1 MVDQGGTGRERKP
14 QMSQMPKTRPPIFG
28 KPSTISAP
36 PQPAPFA
43 TEALQE
49 EWKAA
54 AEARIRATEEANL
67 KNLPRPDEIPSG
79 RD

>member
-1 MVDQGGTGRERKP
+1 LVVVGRKIPEGNP
-14 QMSQMPKTRPPIFG
+14 QMSQKVRPVIYG
-28 KPSTISAP
+28 KASTIPAP

-49 EWKAA
+49 EAKAA
-54 AEARIRATEEANL
+54 AEARIRQIEAANL
-67 KNLPRPDEIPSG
+67 KGAPLAEERNPS